1 MDNLEERNKV
11 LEMCSFPTLNQ
22 EERENRNRPVIS
34 NETESVI
41 LKKNEHLAVCT
52 FFLPPVPMTVSLTTH
67 LNMTGP
73 NSQNFLESIILW
85 MSSVV
90 LTLELV
96 IKCALRYVTVNLDFY
111 ILKSICIA
119 PVW

>member
-41 LKKNEHLAVCT
+41 LKKNE
-52 FFLPPVPMTVSLTTH
+52 LPTNKSPQP
-67 LNMTGP
+67 NDYTG
-73 NSQNFLESIILW
+73 E
-85 MSSVV
+85 
-90 LTLELV
+90 
-96 IKCALRYVTVNLDFY
+96 FY
-111 ILKSICIA
+111 
-119 PVW
+119 